1 LTVAA
6 GGQATGAGVACR
18 NPRDDRDVPESL
30 KGKLLIATPSLAD
43 PNFERTVV
51 LILEHGDEGAL
62 GVVLNRASEV
72 DLSVPL
78 PEWAPFAAE
87 PSVVFVGGPVGQGS
101 MIALARAEGAPG
113 TTWAPV
119 LGPIGVLDL
128 GSDAD
133 DVGDQ
138 LSGLRVFHGY
148 AGWAAG
154 QVEGEIE
161 EGAWFVVDADPE
173 DALAASPDDL
183 WRAVLRRQPGRLSMF
198 ANFPAD
204 PALN

>member
-1 LTVAA
+1 M
-6 GGQATGAGVACR
+6 
-18 NPRDDRDVPESL
+18 PESL
-30 KGKLLIATPSLAD
+30 KGRLLVATPSLAD

-51 LILEHGDEGAL
+51 LMLEHGDEGAL

-72 DLSVPL
+72 DLRGPL

-101 MIALARAEGAPG
+101 MIALARVEGSPAEP
-113 TTWAPV
+113 WAPV

-128 GSDAD
+128 GSDAR
-133 DVGDQ
+133 DVGDR
-138 LSGLRVFHGY
+138 LSGLRVFYGY
-148 AGWAAG
+148 AGWAGG

-161 EGAWFVVDADPE
+161 EGAWFVLDAEPG
-173 DALAASPDDL
+173 DALAHAPDGL
-183 WRAVLRRQPGRLSMF
+183 WREVLRRQPGRISMF

>member
-1 LTVAA
+1 
-6 GGQATGAGVACR
+6 
-18 NPRDDRDVPESL
+18 VPESL
-30 KGKLLIATPSLAD
+30 KGKLLVATPSLAD
-43 PNFERTVV
+43 PNFERAVV
-51 LILEHGDEGAL
+51 LLLEHGDEGAL

-72 DLSVPL
+72 DLRGPL
-78 PEWAPFAAE
+78 PDWAPYAVE

-101 MIALARAEGAPG
+101 MIALARVDGALAA
-113 TTWAPV
+113 TWSPV

-128 GSDAD
+128 GSDAG

-138 LSGLRVFHGY
+138 LSGLRVFYGY
-148 AGWAAG
+148 AGWAGG
-154 QVEGEIE
+154 QLEGEVE
-161 EGAWFVVDADPE
+161 EGAWFVIDADPD
-173 DALAASPDDL
+173 DAMALSPDDL